1 MLNYTGI
8 MHIHHESLAAISMPE
23 EKSKEKELT
32 KKEEE
37 KLHVFFM
44 EKVVTLMTGAMG
56 LVAALAWNDAI
67 RKLFERVFGTQ
78 GSGDIT
84 AMFIYAAIVTA
95 AVVLVTYRLTKI
107 VEKMK
112 KEKDKK

>member
-1 MLNYTGI
+1 
-8 MHIHHESLAAISMPE
+8 MPE
-23 EKSKEKELT
+23 EKEEKLT

-37 KLHVFFM
+37 KLHVYFV

-78 GSGDIT
+78 GSGDVT
-84 AMFIYAAIVTA
+84 AMFIYAAIVTT
-95 AVVLVTYRLTKI
+95 AVVVVTYRLTRI
-107 VEKMK
+107 VEKMRK
-112 KEKDKK
+112 KEKEKK

>member
-1 MLNYTGI
+1 M
-8 MHIHHESLAAISMPE
+8 AE
-23 EKSKEKELT
+23 EKDDKKLSKA
-32 KKEEE
+32 EEE
-37 KLHVFFM
+37 KLHVYFV

-67 RKLFERVFGTQ
+67 RKLFERIFGTQ

-84 AMFIYAAIVTA
+84 AMFIYAVIVTA
-95 AVVLVTYRLTKI
+95 AVVVVTYRLTRI

-112 KEKDKK
+112 KKGKK

>member
-1 MLNYTGI
+1 ML
-8 MHIHHESLAAISMPE
+8 E
-23 EKSKEKELT
+23 EKEKKLSKA
-32 KKEEE
+32 EEE
-37 KLHVFFM
+37 KLHVYFV

-84 AMFIYAAIVTA
+84 AMFIYAAVITTA
-95 AVVLVTYRLTKI
+95 IILVTYRLTRI

-112 KEKDKK
+112 RKEKDKK

>member
-1 MLNYTGI
+1 
-8 MHIHHESLAAISMPE
+8 MPE
-23 EKSKEKELT
+23 EKEEKLT
-32 KKEEE
+32 KKEEAT
-37 KLHVFFM
+37 LHVYFV

-78 GSGDIT
+78 GKGDIT
-84 AMFIYAAIVTA
+84 AMFIYAAIVTT
-95 AVVLVTYRLTKI
+95 AVIVVTYRLTRI

-112 KEKDKK
+112 KKDKK

>member
-1 MLNYTGI
+1 
-8 MHIHHESLAAISMPE
+8 MHNHSLIIPMPE
-23 EKSKEKELT
+23 EKTKDAKEKELT
-32 KKEEE
+32 KKEEA
-37 KLHVFFM
+37 KLHVYFV

-84 AMFIYAAIVTA
+84 AMFIYAIIVTT
-95 AVVLVTYRLTKI
+95 AVVIVTYRLTR
-107 VEKMK
+107 VVDKMK
-112 KEKDKK
+112 KKKDKG

>member
-1 MLNYTGI
+1 M
-8 MHIHHESLAAISMPE
+8 AE
-23 EKSKEKELT
+23 EKDDKKLSKA
-32 KKEEE
+32 EEE
-37 KLHVFFM
+37 KLHVYFV

-67 RKLFERVFGTQ
+67 RKLFERIFGTQ

-84 AMFIYAAIVTA
+84 AMFIYAIIVTA
-95 AVVLVTYRLTKI
+95 AVVVVTYRLTKI

-112 KEKDKK
+112 KKGKK

>member
-1 MLNYTGI
+1 
-8 MHIHHESLAAISMPE
+8 MPE
-23 EKSKEKELT
+23 EKTSEPKEKKLS

-37 KLHVFFM
+37 KLHVFFV

-84 AMFIYAAIVTA
+84 AMFIYAAIVTTA
-95 AVVLVTYRLTKI
+95 IVIITYRLTRI

-112 KEKDKK
+112 KKEGK

>member
-1 MLNYTGI
+1 
-8 MHIHHESLAAISMPE
+8 MPE
-23 EKSKEKELT
+23 EKEEKLS

-37 KLHVFFM
+37 KLHVYFV

-95 AVVLVTYRLTKI
+95 AVVLVTYRLTRI

-112 KEKDKK
+112 KKEKK

>member
-1 MLNYTGI
+1 MEQQQTAAEKRSLRREMVERMSELSATG
-8 MHIHHESLAAISMPE
+8 
-23 EKSKEKELT
+23 
-32 KKEEE
+32 
-37 KLHVFFM
+37 F
-44 EKVVTLMTGAMG
+44 G

-95 AVVLVTYRLTKI
+95 AVVLVTYRLTRI

-112 KEKDKK
+112 KKEKK